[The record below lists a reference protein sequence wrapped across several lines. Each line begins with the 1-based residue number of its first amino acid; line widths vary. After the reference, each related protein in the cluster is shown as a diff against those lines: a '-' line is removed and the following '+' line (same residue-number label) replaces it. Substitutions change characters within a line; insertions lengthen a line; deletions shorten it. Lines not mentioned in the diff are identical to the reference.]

1 MFAYAKSFNQPIGS
15 WNVSNV
21 KDMGAMFLGAKNFNQ
36 DLSRWDV
43 SKVDNMIDMLGNSPL
58 ENNPPEWCWEY

>member
-1 MFAYAKSFNQPIGS
+1 
-15 WNVSNV
+15 
-21 KDMGAMFLGAKNFNQ
+21 MGAMFLGAKNFNQ